1 MKKDHEIILD
11 EDSEALLSLHDK
23 IRFMKDYKKSLYG
36 GDENKLKFTNL
47 KLRST
52 SILTGVIGLAYV
64 VSVFA
69 PIAFYGEIQES
80 VSHILHK
87 IPDVN
92 ISEDAIKQSAP
103 FVGIAHLVSP
113 YPVIAALEKLT
124 QKIEFKV
131 LGGEKSYKNLI
142 ANLPGGSELAESY
155 DQEPK
160 TKGIFSKSNQL
171 FVNYFR
177 RDATGRT

>member
-52 SILTGVIGLAYV
+52 SILTNVIAVAYIG
-64 VSVFA
+64 SVFA
-69 PIAFYGEIQES
+69 SVAFQGEIQES
-80 VSHILHK
+80 ISHLLHK

-92 ISEDAIKQSAP
+92 ISEDAIKQYAT
-103 FVGIAHLVSP
+103 FVGIAKIVSP
-113 YPVIAALEKLT
+113 YPAIATLEKLA
-124 QKIEFKV
+124 QKIEFKI
-131 LGGEKSYKNLI
+131 LGGEKSYKKLI

-171 FVNYFR
+171 FVNCFR